1 MAESKPNAA
10 DDQLENMIKQTI
22 DLALM
27 QKDAY
32 LTEIETSNNI
42 LKIKDKQEF
51 VFGLIMGQVL
61 GLGIAAL
68 TQIKQGNPTPEDQIK
83 IRDMVYKTVPQIRE
97 RIFGDE

>member
-1 MAESKPNAA
+1 MAGDE
-10 DDQLENMIKQTI
+10 QLQTMINQTI
-22 DLALM
+22 ELAIT

-32 LTEIETSNNI
+32 IKEIEISNNI
-42 LKIKDKQEF
+42 LKIKDKKEF

-68 TQIKQGNPTPEDQIK
+68 TQIKQGQPTPEDQIK

>member
-1 MAESKPNAA
+1 MAENE
-10 DDQLENMIKQTI
+10 QLETMINQTI
-22 DLALM
+22 ELAIT

-32 LTEIETSNNI
+32 LKEIETSNDI
-42 LKIKDKQEF
+42 LKIKDKKEF

-68 TQIKQGNPTPEDQIK
+68 TQIKQGQPTPEDQIK

>member
-1 MAESKPNAA
+1 MVE
-10 DDQLENMIKQTI
+10 DEQLQTMITQTI
-22 DLALM
+22 ELAIT

-32 LTEIETSNNI
+32 LKEIETSNDI
-42 LKIKDKQEF
+42 LKIKDKKEF

-68 TQIKQGNPTPEDQIK
+68 TQMKQGQPTPEDQIK

>member
-1 MAESKPNAA
+1 MCIRDRDE
-10 DDQLENMIKQTI
+10 QLQTMITQTI
-22 DLALM
+22 ELAIT

-32 LTEIETSNNI
+32 LKEIETSNDI
-42 LKIKDKQEF
+42 LKIKDKNEF

-68 TQIKQGNPTPEDQIK
+68 TQIKQGQPTPEDQIK

>member
-1 MAESKPNAA
+1 MVE
-10 DDQLENMIKQTI
+10 DEQLQTMITRTI
-22 DLALM
+22 ELAIT

-32 LTEIETSNNI
+32 LKEIETSNDI
-42 LKIKDKQEF
+42 LKIKDKNEF

-68 TQIKQGNPTPEDQIK
+68 TQIKQGQPTPEDQIK

>member
-32 LTEIETSNNI
+32 LKEIETSNSI
-42 LKIKDKQEF
+42 RS
-51 VFGLIMGQVL
+51 
-61 GLGIAAL
+61 
-68 TQIKQGNPTPEDQIK
+68 K
-83 IRDMVYKTVPQIRE
+83 IRMNL
-97 RIFGDE
+97 FLG

>member
-1 MAESKPNAA
+1 MAE
-10 DDQLENMIKQTI
+10 DEQLQAMISQTI
-22 DLALM
+22 ELAIT

-32 LTEIETSNNI
+32 LKEIETSNDI
-42 LKIKDKQEF
+42 LKIKDKKEF

-68 TQIKQGNPTPEDQIK
+68 TQMKQGQPTPEDQIK

>member
-1 MAESKPNAA
+1 MAE
-10 DDQLENMIKQTI
+10 DEQLETMINQTI
-22 DLALM
+22 ELAIT

-32 LTEIETSNNI
+32 LKEIEVSNDI
-42 LKIKDKQEF
+42 LKIKDKKEF

-68 TQIKQGNPTPEDQIK
+68 TQIKQGQPTPEDQIK

>member
-1 MAESKPNAA
+1 MAEDEQP
-10 DDQLENMIKQTI
+10 QTMINQTI
-22 DLALM
+22 ELAIT

-32 LTEIETSNNI
+32 IKEIEISNNI
-42 LKIKDKQEF
+42 LKIKDKKEF

-68 TQIKQGNPTPEDQIK
+68 TQIKQGQPTPEDQIK

>member
-1 MAESKPNAA
+1 MAE
-10 DDQLENMIKQTI
+10 DEQLQGMINQTI

-32 LTEIETSNNI
+32 LKEIEVSNSVLQI
-42 LKIKDKQEF
+42 RDKKEF

-68 TQIKQGNPTPEDQIK
+68 TQIKQGQPTPEDQIK

-97 RIFGDE
+97 RIFGST

>member
-1 MAESKPNAA
+1 MVE
-10 DDQLENMIKQTI
+10 DEQLQTMITQTI
-22 DLALM
+22 ELAIT

-32 LTEIETSNNI
+32 LKEIETSNDI
-42 LKIKDKQEF
+42 LKIKDKNEF

-68 TQIKQGNPTPEDQIK
+68 TQIKQGQPTPEDQIK

-97 RIFGDE
+97 RIFG

>member
-1 MAESKPNAA
+1 MAEEKPKAE
-10 DDQLENMIKQTI
+10 DEQLQNMVNQTI

-32 LTEIETSNNI
+32 LNEIETSNDI

-68 TQIKQGNPTPEDQIK
+68 TQIKQGTPTPEDPIK
-83 IRDMVYKTVPQIRE
+83 IRDMVYKTVPQMRK
-97 RIFGDE
+97 RIFG

>member
-1 MAESKPNAA
+1 MAE
-10 DDQLENMIKQTI
+10 DEQLETMINQTI
-22 DLALM
+22 ELAIT

-32 LTEIETSNNI
+32 LKEIETSNDI
-42 LKIKDKQEF
+42 LKIKDKKEF

-68 TQIKQGNPTPEDQIK
+68 TQIKQGQPTPEDQIK

>member
-1 MAESKPNAA
+1 MVE
-10 DDQLENMIKQTI
+10 DEQLQTMITQTI
-22 DLALM
+22 ELAIT

-32 LTEIETSNNI
+32 LKEIETSNDI
-42 LKIKDKQEF
+42 LKIKDKKEF
-51 VFGLIMGQVL
+51 VFGVIMGQVL

-68 TQIKQGNPTPEDQIK
+68 TQIKQGQPTPEDQIK

>member
-1 MAESKPNAA
+1 MSRDE
-10 DDQLENMIKQTI
+10 QLQPMINQTI
-22 DLALM
+22 ELAIM

-32 LTEIETSNNI
+32 LKEIETSNDI
-42 LKIKDKQEF
+42 LKIKDKKEF

-68 TQIKQGNPTPEDQIK
+68 TQIKQGQPTPEDQIK

>member
-1 MAESKPNAA
+1 MAE
-10 DDQLENMIKQTI
+10 DEQLQTMINQTI
-22 DLALM
+22 ELAIT

-32 LTEIETSNNI
+32 IKEIEISNNI
-42 LKIKDKQEF
+42 LKIKDKKEF

-68 TQIKQGNPTPEDQIK
+68 TQIKQGQPTPEDQIK

>member
-1 MAESKPNAA
+1 MAE
-10 DDQLENMIKQTI
+10 DEQLQTMITQTI
-22 DLALM
+22 ELAIT

-32 LTEIETSNNI
+32 LKEIETSNDI
-42 LKIKDKQEF
+42 LKIKDKKEF

-68 TQIKQGNPTPEDQIK
+68 TQIKQGQPTPEDQIK

>member
-1 MAESKPNAA
+1 MAE
-10 DDQLENMIKQTI
+10 DEQLQTMISQTI
-22 DLALM
+22 ELAIT

-32 LTEIETSNNI
+32 RKEIETSNDI
-42 LKIKDKQEF
+42 LKIKDKNEF

-68 TQIKQGNPTPEDQIK
+68 TQIKQGQPTPEDQIK

-97 RIFGDE
+97 RIFGDV

>member
-1 MAESKPNAA
+1 MAE
-10 DDQLENMIKQTI
+10 DEQLQTMINQTI
-22 DLALM
+22 ELAIT

-32 LTEIETSNNI
+32 IKEIEISNNI
-42 LKIKDKQEF
+42 LKIKDKKEF

-68 TQIKQGNPTPEDQIK
+68 TQIKQGQPTPEDQIK

-97 RIFGDE
+97 RIFGDV

>member
-1 MAESKPNAA
+1 MVE
-10 DDQLENMIKQTI
+10 DEQLQTMITQTI
-22 DLALM
+22 ELAIT

-32 LTEIETSNNI
+32 LKEIETSNDI
-42 LKIKDKQEF
+42 LKIKDKNEF

-68 TQIKQGNPTPEDQIK
+68 TQIKQGQPTPEDQIK
-83 IRDMVYKTVPQIRE
+83 IRDMVYKTVPQIRD

>member
-1 MAESKPNAA
+1 MAE
-10 DDQLENMIKQTI
+10 DEQLQTMITQTI
-22 DLALM
+22 ELAIT

-32 LTEIETSNNI
+32 LKEIETSNDI
-42 LKIKDKQEF
+42 LKIKDKNEF

-68 TQIKQGNPTPEDQIK
+68 TQIKQGQPTPEDQIK

>member
-1 MAESKPNAA
+1 MVE
-10 DDQLENMIKQTI
+10 DEQLQTMITQTI
-22 DLALM
+22 ELAIT

-32 LTEIETSNNI
+32 LKEIETSNDI
-42 LKIKDKQEF
+42 LKIKDKKEF

-68 TQIKQGNPTPEDQIK
+68 TQIKQGQPTPEDQIK

>member
-1 MAESKPNAA
+1 MSSDE
-10 DDQLENMIKQTI
+10 QLQPMINKTI
-22 DLALM
+22 ELAIM

-32 LTEIETSNNI
+32 LKEIETSNDI
-42 LKIKDKQEF
+42 LKIKDKKEF

-68 TQIKQGNPTPEDQIK
+68 TQIKQGQPTPEDQIK

>member
-1 MAESKPNAA
+1 MAE
-10 DDQLENMIKQTI
+10 DEQLQTMISQTI
-22 DLALM
+22 ELAIT

-32 LTEIETSNNI
+32 LKEIETSNDI
-42 LKIKDKQEF
+42 LKIKDKKEF

-68 TQIKQGNPTPEDQIK
+68 TQIKQGQPTPEDQIK

-97 RIFGDE
+97 RIFGDV

>member
-1 MAESKPNAA
+1 MVE
-10 DDQLENMIKQTI
+10 DEQLQTMITQTI
-22 DLALM
+22 ELAIT

-32 LTEIETSNNI
+32 LKEIETSNDI
-42 LKIKDKQEF
+42 LKIKDKNEF

-68 TQIKQGNPTPEDQIK
+68 TQIKQGQPTPEDQIK

>member
-1 MAESKPNAA
+1 MVE
-10 DDQLENMIKQTI
+10 DEQLQTMITQTI
-22 DLALM
+22 ELAIT

-32 LTEIETSNNI
+32 LKEIETSNDI
-42 LKIKDKQEF
+42 LKIKDKNEF

-68 TQIKQGNPTPEDQIK
+68 TQIKQGQPTPEDQIK

-97 RIFGDE
+97 RIFGDV

>member
-1 MAESKPNAA
+1 MVE
-10 DDQLENMIKQTI
+10 DEQLQTMITQTI
-22 DLALM
+22 ELAIT

-32 LTEIETSNNI
+32 LKEIETSNDI
-42 LKIKDKQEF
+42 LKIKDKNEF

-68 TQIKQGNPTPEDQIK
+68 TQIKQGQPTPEDQIK
-83 IRDMVYKTVPQIRE
+83 IRDMVYKTVTQIRE